1 MNIKCEM
8 NFIDAQ
14 TKASWREMCASIYTL
29 TIRNLEQQFITNSN
43 NKRIRD
49 LLRIFLEPFGHV
61 LLWTVVRLF
70 RYQSTDSALSTE
82 LFILL
87 GVVIWLLTFNT
98 INGCIGIIAQNKGLL
113 FFRQI
118 KPLDLVFSLLISELC
133 SLALVL
139 FCGLFLLSLCDVRWE
154 LQEPLRWFIAIAL
167 YLLFLVG
174 LAIFFSCI
182 GFFSKYLVKFFRM
195 ILRVM
200 YLFSGIFF
208 SAQML
213 SPDIRELLLCNP
225 LFQVIELSRESFSDV
240 GGYTSYTDLYYL
252 FQCALISLAIGLCC
266 YMLVRKKM
274 MIELM
279 EH

>member
-1 MNIKCEM
+1 MS
-8 NFIDAQ
+8 FINAQ
-14 TKASWREMCASIYTL
+14 TKVSWQVMCASIYTL
-29 TIRNLEQQFITNSN
+29 TIRNLEQQFITHSS

-61 LLWTVVRLF
+61 LLWTAVRLF
-70 RYQSTDSALSTE
+70 RYQSTDSHLPVE
-82 LFILL
+82 LFMLL
-87 GVVIWLLTFNT
+87 GVIPWLLTLNT
-98 INGCIGIIAQNKGLL
+98 MSECIDIISKNKGLL

-118 KPLDLVFSLLISELC
+118 KPLDLVFSLFISELC
-133 SLALVL
+133 SLALVF
-139 FCGLFLLSLCDVRWE
+139 FCGLLLLSLCDVSWH
-154 LQEPLRWFIAIAL
+154 LQEPLRWFIAIGL

-182 GFFSKYLVKFFRM
+182 GFFSRHLVKFFRM

-208 SAQML
+208 NAQML
-213 SPDIRELLLCNP
+213 PADARELLLCNP
-225 LFQVIELSRESFSDV
+225 LFQFIELSRESFSDA
-240 GGYTSYTDLYYL
+240 GGYTAYGDMYYL
-252 FQCALISLAIGLCC
+252 FQCALVSVAIGLSC
-266 YMLVRKKM
+266 YMLLRKKM